1 MIYCL
6 CYISKKSSHLNY
18 DNIQEIVSYSQDNN
32 TAKQI
37 TGVLISYKKHFLQYL
52 EGDSIEVYALFSK
65 IKNDSRHSE
74 IHMLQYSPIKK
85 RMFSDWSMAYK
96 EIPGL
101 SDDVLSEPEEICAD
115 GIEEV
120 VNKNAFWRGI
130 QSIEVISN
138 LIN

>member
-6 CYISKKSSHLNY
+6 CYISKKSSHLKN
-18 DNIQEIVSYSQDNN
+18 DDIQEIVSYSQENN

-52 EGDSIEVYALFSK
+52 EGDSIEVYALYNK
-65 IKNDSRHSE
+65 IKNDSRHSA
-74 IHMLQYSPIKK
+74 IHMLQYSPLKD
-85 RMFSDWSMAYK
+85 RLFSGWSMAYK
-96 EIPGL
+96 EISGL
-101 SDDVLSEPEEICAD
+101 SDVVLSESEEICAA

-120 VNKNAFWRGI
+120 VNKNAFWKGI
-130 QSIEVISN
+130 ETIEVISN

>member
-6 CYISKKSSHLNY
+6 CYISKKKNHLKNN
-18 DNIQEIVSYSQDNN
+18 DIQNIVSYSQDNN
-32 TAKQI
+32 AAKQI
-37 TGVLISYKKHFLQYL
+37 TGVLISYKEHFLQYL
-52 EGDSIEVYALFSK
+52 EGDSIEVYALFDK

-74 IHMLQYSPIKK
+74 IHMLQYSPLKN
-85 RMFSDWSMAYK
+85 RLFSDWSMAYK
-96 EIPGL
+96 EISGL
-101 SDDVLSEPEEICAD
+101 SNVELSEPEEICAD

-130 QSIEVISN
+130 ESIEVISN